1 MKYLKTYNK
10 VFEEIHPLNTNI
22 NELDKNFVSN
32 IIDIC
37 ADLNDQFP
45 QTDPDRNLVTFYS
58 KYFRAA
64 AKETPFEEYP
74 SISISMPWFLY
85 GYTFGSEKL
94 KHNISIECVEL
105 KEVALRIKDFLGD
118 AYIGFVVEDKSFT
131 LSDKTI
137 LYSGINRFEIV
148 YDPNKI

>member
-1 MKYLKTYNK
+1 MKYLKTYK
-10 VFEEIHPLNTNI
+10 LFEEIHPLNTNI
-22 NELDKNFVSN
+22 NELDENFVSD

-37 ADLNDQFP
+37 ADLSDKYP
-45 QTDPDRNLVTFYS
+45 LEPDRNLVTFYS
-58 KYFRAA
+58 TYFRNRL
-64 AKETPFEEYP
+64 KDEPFPEYP
-74 SISISMPWFLY
+74 SISITMPYFTY
-85 GYTFGSEKL
+85 GYSFGDKSKYR
-94 KHNISIECVEL
+94 ISKDCDEL